1 MAEQQRVKIACPECG
16 APLPPEAASRA
27 VVCAQCHH
35 TSAPLTPAAP
45 PAPAVQTVVVERVI
59 VALGST
65 ATDGAGASGAAS
77 CPRCKAALFATTV
90 HEVTL
95 LGCGLC
101 GGIFLDNDGSTAV
114 TQRVDPEIAKLAD
127 RAATRGAGRLVDL
140 RAERVACPVCAASMS
155 RVRAGGIDLDVCAA
169 HGTWF
174 DRDEL
179 HRVIDAYAAG
189 RASSAS
195 RASAV
200 QSEAMMAQLREQA
213 WERNAR
219 EEALNPGLVAGV
231 SVGLLGLL
239 GALASGSRS

>member
-1 MAEQQRVKIACPECG
+1 MKIACPECG
-16 APLPPEAASRA
+16 APLPPEAATHA
-27 VVCAQCHH
+27 VVCGQCHH
-35 TSAPLTPAAP
+35 TSAPAAP
-45 PAPAVQTVVVERVI
+45 SVPAVQTVVVERVI
-59 VALGST
+59 VAQ
-65 ATDGAGASGAAS
+65 ASGAPGASAGTAS

-101 GGIFLDNDGSTAV
+101 GGIFLDNDGSTYV
-114 TQRVDPEIAKLAD
+114 TRRADPEIAKLAD
-127 RAATRGAGRLVDL
+127 RAATHGAGRLVDL
-140 RAERVACPVCAASMS
+140 RAERVECPVCATTMG

-179 HRVIDAYAAG
+179 HRVIDAYAAV

-195 RASAV
+195 RASAA

-239 GALASGSRS
+239 GAIASGSRS